1 MIYYIADF
9 NLPNNSA
16 YTQQVLKMCDEFSNH
31 SKLSLLIKN
40 KKNNFDFK
48 ILKKKYLLK
57 NKFQIKSIIPI
68 KKNLF

>member
-31 SKLSLLIKN
+31 SKLSLPFKN
-40 KKNNFDFK
+40 KNNFDFK
-48 ILKKKYLLK
+48 ILKKNIY
-57 NKFQIKSIIPI
+57 
-68 KKNLF
+68 

>member
-48 ILKKKYLLK
+48 ILKKNIY
-57 NKFQIKSIIPI
+57 
-68 KKNLF
+68 